1 MNNTIQ
7 IAVKDETFAGKIL
20 NEIYLEFQKENV
32 SVEEIITL
40 RVLNEV
46 NEYNKKLPAYF
57 NGLVEPTD
65 AEKTLNGYKIK
76 PNKIIDSEK
85 QVYVALNAFLKN
97 GYFVLIDNI
106 QAETLEQEILLTN
119 KTTVSFVKL
128 TPLVGG

>member
-20 NEIYLEFQKENV
+20 NEIYLEFQQENV

-85 QVYVALNAFLKN
+85 QVYVALNAFFLK
-97 GYFVLIDNI
+97 Y
-106 QAETLEQEILLTN
+106 
-119 KTTVSFVKL
+119 
-128 TPLVGG
+128 

>member
-20 NEIYLEFQKENV
+20 NEIYLEFQQENV